1 MKNLKIWDILTGKA
15 KTQQEIKTF
24 LQTPDGT
31 VIAKCSEATTTPFVF
46 LKTLNTY
53 FKDANLRK
61 VRTKDIQLIN
71 IIDEKGCNVGAAF
84 AIKRPSGIFY
94 SLIGKT
100 EILYVR
106 TGNLKIITEKYFR
119 LYRKDHRTFY
129 LCQWTGK
136 KVVVLDYREERQ
148 DVNGEYYSVPIKSL
162 KTMPFAIKK

>member
-1 MKNLKIWDILTGKA
+1 MNKQKIWDILTGKA
-15 KTQQEIKTF
+15 KTQQEIETF

-31 VIAKCSEATTTPFVF
+31 VIAKCNEATTTPFVF
-46 LKTLNTY
+46 LKTLNIY

-61 VRTKDIQLIN
+61 VKTKDIHLIN
-71 IIDEKGCNVGAAF
+71 IIDEKGCNAGTAF

-106 TGNLKIITEKYFR
+106 TDRLNIISEKYFR
-119 LYRKDHRTFY
+119 LYQKDHRTFY

-162 KTMPFAIKK
+162 KARPFAIKK